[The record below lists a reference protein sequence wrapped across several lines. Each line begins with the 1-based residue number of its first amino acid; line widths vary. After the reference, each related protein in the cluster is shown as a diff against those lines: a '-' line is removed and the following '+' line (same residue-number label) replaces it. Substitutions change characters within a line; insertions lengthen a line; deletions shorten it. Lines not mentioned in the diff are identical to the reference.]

1 METIDNINEVIRLTD
16 KAQIIGDRPKFR
28 RVVGNDNG
36 EVLLVSFDKGVEI
49 PRHHVHC
56 DVLVQVLEGEMSF
69 TIYGSPDKH
78 FDMKV
83 GDFIR
88 MAPDTEHSLRGVTP
102 VKITVTKIN
111 A

>member
-1 METIDNINEVIRLTD
+1 METIDELKEVIRLAD
-16 KAQIIGDRPKFR
+16 KTEAVGDKPKFK
-28 RVVGNDNG
+28 RVIGNDNG
-36 EVLLVSFDKGVEI
+36 EVLLVAFGKDVEV

-56 DVLVQVLEGEMSF
+56 DVLVQVLEGEMIF
-69 TIYGSPDKH
+69 TIYGESDKDYH
-78 FDMKV
+78 MRA
-83 GDFIR
+83 GDFIK

>member
-1 METIDNINEVIRLTD
+1 MESIQELNEVMRLADMTEAPGD
-16 KAQIIGDRPKFR
+16 KPRFM

-36 EVLLVSFDKGVEI
+36 EVLLVAFGKDVEV

-56 DVLVQVLEGEMSF
+56 DVLVQVLEGEMEF
-69 TIYGSPDKH
+69 TVYGEADNRLR
-78 FDMKV
+78 MKA

-88 MAPDTEHSLRGVTP
+88 MAPDTEHSLRGITP

>member
-1 METIDNINEVIRLTD
+1 MDSITELNEVIRLTD
-16 KAQIIGDRPKFR
+16 KTDFIEGKPHFI
-28 RVVGNDNG
+28 RVTGNENG
-36 EVLLVSFDKGVEI
+36 EVLLVSFGKDVKV

-56 DVLVQVLEGEMSF
+56 DVLVQVLEGEMIF
-69 TIYGSPDKH
+69 TVYGASDRQFH
-78 FDMKV
+78 MKA

-88 MAPDTEHSLRGVTP
+88 MTPDTEHSLRGVTP

>member
-1 METIDNINEVIRLTD
+1 MESITELNEVIRLTD
-16 KAQIIGDRPKFR
+16 KAEITGDKPRFKRVIGNAD
-28 RVVGNDNG
+28 G
-36 EVLLVSFDKGVEI
+36 EVLLVAFDKDVVV
-49 PRHHVHC
+49 PRHHVPC
-56 DVLVQVLEGEMSF
+56 DVLVQVLEGEMIF
-69 TIYGSPDKH
+69 TIFGSPDKEFH
-78 FDMKV
+78 MKA

>member
-1 METIDNINEVIRLTD
+1 MENITELKEVIRLVD
-16 KAQIIGDRPKFR
+16 KTEFIEGKPHFK
-28 RVVGNDNG
+28 RVIGNDNG
-36 EVLLVSFDKGVEI
+36 EVLLVSFGKDVEI

-56 DVLVQVLEGEMSF
+56 DVLVQVLEGEMIF
-69 TIYGSPDKH
+69 TIYGLSDKH
-78 FDMKV
+78 FHMKS

-88 MAPDTEHSLRGVTP
+88 MTPDTEHSLRGVTP

>member
-1 METIDNINEVIRLTD
+1 MENITEFKEVIRLVD
-16 KAQIIGDRPKFR
+16 KTEYIEGKAHFK
-28 RVVGNDNG
+28 RVIGNDNG
-36 EVLLVSFDKGVEI
+36 EVLLVSFGKDVEV

-56 DVLVQVLEGEMSF
+56 DVLVQVLEGEMIF
-69 TIYGSPDKH
+69 TIYGSPDKQFH
-78 FDMKV
+78 MKP

-88 MAPDTEHSLRGVTP
+88 MTPDTEHSLRGVKP

>member
-1 METIDNINEVIRLTD
+1 MESITELKEVIRLTD
-16 KAQIIGDRPKFR
+16 KTEFIEGKPHFK
-28 RVVGNDNG
+28 RVIGNDNG
-36 EVLLVSFDKGVEI
+36 EVLLVSFGQDVEV

-56 DVLVQVLEGEMSF
+56 DVLVQVLEGEMIF
-69 TIYGSPDKH
+69 TIYGDHDKQFH
-78 FDMKV
+78 MKS

-88 MAPDTEHSLRGVTP
+88 MTPDTEHSLRGVTP

>member
-1 METIDNINEVIRLTD
+1 MESITELNEVIRLTD
-16 KAQIIGDRPKFR
+16 KTEIIEGKPHFK
-28 RVVGNDNG
+28 RVIGNDNG
-36 EVLLVSFDKGVEI
+36 EVLLVSFGKDVEV

-56 DVLVQVLEGEMSF
+56 DVLVQVLEGEMIF
-69 TIYGSPDKH
+69 TIYGESDKQ
-78 FDMKV
+78 FNMKA

-88 MAPDTEHSLRGVTP
+88 MAPDTEHSLLGLTS

>member
-1 METIDNINEVIRLTD
+1 MESITELKEVIRLTD
-16 KAQIIGDRPKFR
+16 KTEFIEGKPYFK
-28 RVVGNDNG
+28 RVISNENG
-36 EVLLVSFDKGVEI
+36 EVLLVSFGKDVEV

-56 DVLVQVLEGEMSF
+56 DVLVQVLEGEMVF
-69 TIYGSPDKH
+69 TIYGEPDKDYH
-78 FDMKV
+78 MKA
-83 GDFIR
+83 GDFIK